1 MPRHVNPIGNYQ
13 ASKRYCY
20 KQVRRINCKLLLADI
35 QAKTTL
41 EQMINSEKTEG
52 DIGIVFYEI

>member
-41 EQMINSEKTEG
+41 EQMINSEKNRRRHRHCLL
-52 DIGIVFYEI
+52 